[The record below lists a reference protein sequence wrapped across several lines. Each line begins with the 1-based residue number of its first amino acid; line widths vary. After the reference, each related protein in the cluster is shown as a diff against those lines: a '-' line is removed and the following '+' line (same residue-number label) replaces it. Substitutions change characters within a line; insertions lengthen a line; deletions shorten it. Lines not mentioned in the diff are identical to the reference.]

1 MAYILLLALGLLVV
15 GLFHLPHEMLQ
26 DFWNM
31 LWKKDSPYD

>member
-1 MAYILLLALGLLVV
+1 MAYILLLPLGLLVM

-31 LWKKDSPYD
+31 LWNKDSPYD